1 MCSLQ
6 IRAAA
11 EQQMIFLVDDD
22 QDFRNSLA
30 ALFNSVD
37 LKVKTFGSAEELLVS
52 NLPEVV
58 SCVVL
63 DVRMPRLS
71 GLDLQTEL
79 AKATNSI
86 PIIFMTGYGDVP
98 MSVRAMK
105 RGAVDFLSK
114 PFREQDMLDAV
125 TIALERDRQRR
136 AAQRQLAE
144 LKSHLETLTPRELE
158 VMALVTIGLLNKQS
172 ACELGV
178 QEITVKTHRGR
189 VMQKMRARSLAE
201 LVKIADALGINRLAC
216 GVTSGR
222 LEQSR

>member
-1 MCSLQ
+1 MCSMA
-6 IRAAA
+6 IHPAA

-58 SCVVL
+58 SCLVL

-86 PIIFMTGYGDVP
+86 PIIFMTGYGDIP

-105 RGAVDFLSK
+105 GGAV
-114 PFREQDMLDAV
+114 
-125 TIALERDRQRR
+125 
-136 AAQRQLAE
+136 
-144 LKSHLETLTPRELE
+144 
-158 VMALVTIGLLNKQS
+158 
-172 ACELGV
+172 
-178 QEITVKTHRGR
+178 
-189 VMQKMRARSLAE
+189 
-201 LVKIADALGINRLAC
+201 
-216 GVTSGR
+216 
-222 LEQSR
+222 